1 MATTS
6 LREQLLSQLKV
17 LLTGVSPTVG
27 GNVFRDREVSITRAV
42 EPAIVIMP
50 NSNSMNR
57 MATQVDRNG
66 LSVDLEIFVRG
77 DPWTQ
82 LADPIDVAMHAAIM
96 NDATLRTIASD
107 VRREGE
113 SFEGVEA
120 DLTAGTL
127 TVTYRFTYLT
137 NASDITRAG

>member
-1 MATTS
+1 MAATS
-6 LREQLLSQLKV
+6 LREQLLAQLKV
-17 LLTGVSPTVG
+17 LLTGATPAGAS
-27 GNVFRDREVSITRAV
+27 VFRDREVSITRAV

-50 NSNSMNR
+50 NSNTMGR
-57 MATQVDRNG
+57 MATQVDRNA
-66 LSVDLEIFVRG
+66 LAVSLEIFVRG
-77 DPWTQ
+77 DPWTS

-96 NDATLRTIASD
+96 NDATLRTIVSD

-113 SFEGVEA
+113 EFEGIEA
-120 DLTAGTL
+120 DKTAGTL